1 MSGSWA
7 ETAEVKLK
15 IRIAKI
21 ILFDLIT
28 VLLGATGFK
37 NSHILA
43 SSKMFAGI
51 MEHLN
56 SDIVTYLLLPLFIF
70 VARIID
76 VSLGTLRIIFVTK
89 GMRKV
94 APLVGFFEV
103 LIWLLAISRIM
114 QDLDNWVCYIAY
126 AGGFAAG
133 NFVGM
138 YLEERL
144 AIGHEMIRVIT
155 RKDATD
161 LISELREQ
169 GYGVTS
175 VKAQGIEG
183 EVAVIYIIAR
193 RSMIKEVLDKIN
205 RFNPRALY
213 TVESIKYVNKEIFHR
228 AEKERQRSW
237 LSNTMRKSAR

>member
-1 MSGSWA
+1 
-7 ETAEVKLK
+7 
-15 IRIAKI
+15 
-21 ILFDLIT
+21 
-28 VLLGATGFK
+28 
-37 NSHILA
+37 
-43 SSKMFAGI
+43 MFVSI
-51 MEHLN
+51 METLN
-56 SDIVTYLLLPLFIF
+56 SDLVTYVLLPLFIF
-70 VARIID
+70 LARIID

-114 QDLDNWVCYIAY
+114 QDLDNWVCYFAY
-126 AGGFAAG
+126 AGGFATG
-133 NFVGM
+133 NFIGM

-155 RKDATD
+155 RKDATNLIDD
-161 LISELREQ
+161 LRTK

-193 RSMIKEVLDKIN
+193 RSMIKAVLDEIN
-205 RFNPRALY
+205 LFNPRALY

-228 AEKERQRSW
+228 AEEERQGNW
-237 LSNTMRKSAR
+237 LSDTVRRTSR

>member
-1 MSGSWA
+1 
-7 ETAEVKLK
+7 
-15 IRIAKI
+15 
-21 ILFDLIT
+21 
-28 VLLGATGFK
+28 
-37 NSHILA
+37 
-43 SSKMFAGI
+43 

-56 SDIVTYLLLPLFIF
+56 SDVVKYLLLPLFIF
-70 VARIID
+70 LARIFD

-89 GMRKV
+89 GMRRV
-94 APLVGFFEV
+94 APFVGFFEV

-114 QDLDNWVCYIAY
+114 QDLDNWVCYLAY
-126 AGGFAAG
+126 AGGFATG

-155 RKDATD
+155 RKDATNLIED
-161 LISELREQ
+161 LRNK

-175 VKAQGIEG
+175 VKAEGIEG

-193 RSMIKEVLDKIN
+193 RSMISEVLDEIN
-205 RFNPRALY
+205 AFNPRALY

-228 AEKERQRSW
+228 SEEERQESW
-237 LSNTMRKSAR
+237 LSGHMRRIGK

>member
-1 MSGSWA
+1 
-7 ETAEVKLK
+7 
-15 IRIAKI
+15 
-21 ILFDLIT
+21 
-28 VLLGATGFK
+28 
-37 NSHILA
+37 
-43 SSKMFAGI
+43 MFVSI
-51 MEHLN
+51 METLN
-56 SDIVTYLLLPLFIF
+56 SDLVTYVLLPLFIF
-70 VARIID
+70 LARIID

-89 GMRKV
+89 GMRKI

-114 QDLDNWVCYIAY
+114 QDLDNWASYFAY
-126 AGGFAAG
+126 AGGFATG
-133 NFVGM
+133 NFIGM

-155 RKDATD
+155 RKDATNLIAD
-161 LISELREQ
+161 LRAK

-193 RSMIKEVLDKIN
+193 RSMIKVVLDEIN

-228 AEKERQRSW
+228 AEEEHQGNW
-237 LSNTMRKSAR
+237 LSDTVRRSAR

>member
-1 MSGSWA
+1 
-7 ETAEVKLK
+7 
-15 IRIAKI
+15 
-21 ILFDLIT
+21 
-28 VLLGATGFK
+28 
-37 NSHILA
+37 
-43 SSKMFAGI
+43 
-51 MEHLN
+51 MESLN
-56 SDIVTYLLLPLFIF
+56 SDLVTYVLLPLFIF
-70 VARIID
+70 LARIFD

-89 GMRKV
+89 GMRSV

-114 QDLDNWVCYIAY
+114 QDLDNWLCYIAY
-126 AGGFAAG
+126 AAGFASG
-133 NFVGM
+133 NFIGM

-155 RKDATD
+155 RKDATN
-161 LISELREQ
+161 LVQELRGK

-175 VKAQGIEG
+175 VKAEGIEG

-193 RSMIKEVLDKIN
+193 RSMIKEVLDEIN

-228 AEKERQRSW
+228 SELERQHSW
-237 LSNTMRKSAR
+237 IGERMRRLGK

>member
-1 MSGSWA
+1 
-7 ETAEVKLK
+7 
-15 IRIAKI
+15 
-21 ILFDLIT
+21 
-28 VLLGATGFK
+28 
-37 NSHILA
+37 
-43 SSKMFAGI
+43 

-56 SDIVTYLLLPLFIF
+56 TEIVNYLLLPLFIF
-70 VARIID
+70 LARIFD

-89 GMRKV
+89 GMRII

-114 QDLDNWVCYIAY
+114 QDLDNWVSYIAY
-126 AGGFAAG
+126 AGGFATG

-155 RKDATD
+155 RKDATS
-161 LISELREQ
+161 LIEELREM

-175 VKAQGIEG
+175 VKAEGIEG

-193 RSMIKEVLDKIN
+193 RRMISEVLDKIN
-205 RFNPRALY
+205 YFNPRALY
-213 TVESIKYVNKEIFHR
+213 TVESIKYVNKEIFHKS
-228 AEKERQRSW
+228 EEERQKSW
-237 LSNTMRKSAR
+237 LANRLIRKGM

>member
-1 MSGSWA
+1 
-7 ETAEVKLK
+7 
-15 IRIAKI
+15 
-21 ILFDLIT
+21 
-28 VLLGATGFK
+28 
-37 NSHILA
+37 
-43 SSKMFAGI
+43 

-56 SDIVTYLLLPLFIF
+56 SDIVTYVLLPLFIF
-70 VARIID
+70 FARIFD

-94 APLVGFFEV
+94 APFVGFFEV

-114 QDLDNWVCYIAY
+114 QDLDNWVCYVAY
-126 AGGFAAG
+126 AGGFATG

-155 RKDATD
+155 RKDATNLIED
-161 LISELREQ
+161 LRNK

-175 VKAQGIEG
+175 VKAEGIEG

-193 RSMIKEVLDKIN
+193 RSMIQEVLDEIN
-205 RFNPRALY
+205 QFNPRALY

-228 AEKERQRSW
+228 SEEERQQSW
-237 LSNTMRKSAR
+237 LAGRMRRMGQ

>member
-1 MSGSWA
+1 
-7 ETAEVKLK
+7 
-15 IRIAKI
+15 
-21 ILFDLIT
+21 
-28 VLLGATGFK
+28 
-37 NSHILA
+37 
-43 SSKMFAGI
+43 
-51 MEHLN
+51 MESLN
-56 SDIVTYLLLPLFIF
+56 SDLVTYVILPLFIF
-70 VARIID
+70 LARIFD

-89 GMRKV
+89 GMRNI

-114 QDLDNWVCYIAY
+114 QDLDNWLSYIAY
-126 AGGFAAG
+126 AAGFASG

-155 RKDATD
+155 RKDATS
-161 LISELREQ
+161 LIEELRGK

-175 VKAQGIEG
+175 VKAEGIEG

-193 RSMIKEVLDKIN
+193 RSMIKEVLDEIN
-205 RFNPRALY
+205 RFNQRALY

-228 AEKERQRSW
+228 SELERQHSW
-237 LSNTMRKSAR
+237 IGERMRRLGK